1 MIALPTTP
9 AMTLSRRIVLAVPP
23 LTPAGSRS
31 AWAKVLMA
39 TKTPK
44 GKIAST
50 QRWRI
55 SGSPHAV
62 ARRPRS
68 GLRADAAG
76 SAPSGSAV
84 ACTVAVAWF
93 ELTAVAG
100 AASDGTRG
108 AEGWYGPGVRR
119 DMRRTRVAARQK
131 AAVMASTVRRL
142 DAV

>member
-50 QRWRI
+50 HRWRI
-55 SGSPHAV
+55 NGSPQAV
-62 ARRPRS
+62 ARRPR
-68 GLRADAAG
+68 GGRRFGGGWA
-76 SAPSGSAV
+76 APSGSAV
-84 ACTVAVAWF
+84 GRMVDVAGF
-93 ELTAVAG
+93 ELSAAAGFGRGTALEDRPG
-100 AASDGTRG
+100 ADG
-108 AEGWYGPGVRR
+108 W
-119 DMRRTRVAARQK
+119 
-131 AAVMASTVRRL
+131 
-142 DAV
+142 

>member
-50 QRWRI
+50 HRWGI
-55 SGSPHAV
+55 NGSPQDV

-68 GLRADAAG
+68 GRSAGAAG
-76 SAPSGSAV
+76 SGPSGSAV
-84 ACTVAVAWF
+84 GCTVAVAWF
-93 ELTAVAG
+93 ELTAAAG
-100 AASDGTRG
+100 AASDGTCE
-108 AEGWYGPGVRR
+108 AEGWYGPG
-119 DMRRTRVAARQK
+119 
-131 AAVMASTVRRL
+131 
-142 DAV
+142 